1 VNTGDSKQ
9 RKLLWGSV
17 AVVALVVIAT
27 LIDKGSIGLQLILSG
42 LTVGSIYALVAMGF
56 SIIYSS
62 TRVINFAQG
71 GFSMLGG
78 MLMYSLAVSGK
89 LPMWLA
95 FILAVLI
102 VTALGAGFERV
113 VIRPMKDHSVITVI
127 IVTIGLS
134 IFMTAVA
141 KWIWGTDPV
150 KIASF
155 SGDKPLRLF
164 GASLVPQSLWV
175 FGLTLVAVAL
185 VFLFFNRTLLG
196 KGMRAA
202 ADNPDAASLVGVSS
216 STSSLVAWTLA
227 AGLGAAAGVVIAPI
241 NFAQY
246 SAGTALGLKGF
257 SAAVLG
263 GLGSAPGA
271 VLGGLVLGVF
281 ETITAGYLPSGY
293 KDAVAFV
300 ILILVLLVRPQGLL
314 GRPEEVKV

>member
-134 IFMTAVA
+134 IFMTAVPSGYGELTRSRSPRSRA
-141 KWIWGTDPV
+141 TSRSDYLVRLLSPRVSGSS
-150 KIASF
+150 ASRW
-155 SGDKPLRLF
+155 SRLR
-164 GASLVPQSLWV
+164 SS
-175 FGLTLVAVAL
+175 
-185 VFLFFNRTLLG
+185 
-196 KGMRAA
+196 
-202 ADNPDAASLVGVSS
+202 SSS
-216 STSSLVAWTLA
+216 STVRC
-227 AGLGAAAGVVIAPI
+227 
-241 NFAQY
+241 
-246 SAGTALGLKGF
+246 SAKA
-257 SAAVLG
+257 
-263 GLGSAPGA
+263 
-271 VLGGLVLGVF
+271 
-281 ETITAGYLPSGY
+281 
-293 KDAVAFV
+293 
-300 ILILVLLVRPQGLL
+300 
-314 GRPEEVKV
+314 